1 MHPDSGLPIY
11 LLNGRFGAYV
21 QLGET
26 SDEKGADKPKRA
38 SLPKG
43 KVPESLTFEE
53 AVELLRL
60 PREVGTHPV
69 TGKPIT
75 AAIGRF
81 GPYVEHERVFASL
94 TPADD
99 VLTVGLARAL
109 ELFVAKSAKGGRAS
123 AAPIRVVGNHPADN
137 TEIGIF
143 EGKYGRYVKHG
154 DINATLPKGSNS
166 DDLTLDEA
174 LALLAEKAS
183 RPPSAK
189 PGRRGATTARA
200 TAKPAPKAAAKPAAK
215 KAPAKKTIAAKA
227 PAKTTAVKTTAAKAP
242 KSKD

>member
-1 MHPDSGLPIY
+1 
-11 LLNGRFGAYV
+11 
-21 QLGET
+21 
-26 SDEKGADKPKRA
+26 
-38 SLPKG
+38 
-43 KVPESLTFEE
+43 
-53 AVELLRL
+53 
-60 PREVGTHPV
+60 
-69 TGKPIT
+69 
-75 AAIGRF
+75 
-81 GPYVEHERVFASL
+81 VEHERVFASL

-123 AAPIRVVGNHPADN
+123 AAPIRVVGNHPTDN

-154 DINATLPKGSNS
+154 DINATLPKGGNS

-189 PGRRGATTARA
+189 PGRRGATAARA
-200 TAKPAPKAAAKPAAK
+200 TAKPAAKVAAAKPAAK
-215 KAPAKKTIAAKA
+215 KAPAKKAIAAKA
-227 PAKTTAVKTTAAKAP
+227 PTKTAAAKTAAAKAP
-242 KSKD
+242 KGKG